1 MQNNRSAEE
10 AGTTSFLNQSKGRLI
25 MQRFRSLTSSACSA
39 VVVAIFAVG
48 TVTAQPASADA
59 VSDFYK
65 KTTIRILVGYPPA
78 GSYTAYAQMGARH
91 IGRYIPGKPRVII
104 QNMPGAGSLVAA
116 NYFAN
121 VAPRN
126 GSMIGIFADTLAVSQ
141 LLFPKKAKFN
151 AKDFHYIGRFTPV
164 NPVFMVRSDAGVKTF
179 KDVQAK
185 EIIVGCTGAG
195 SQSYIMPRAMKSL
208 LGAKFRMICG
218 YRGSAAQ
225 TLALVRG
232 EIQAQSSAW
241 ASWRIRYL
249 DEIKRGELIPIV
261 QVGLTREAELPNL
274 TLMHELTSDPDKQR
288 ILKFLST
295 GGFIGRSLSAPPGL
309 SADKL
314 KALRTAFSQMI
325 KDPEFLAEAKKRKAN
340 IGYATGEDLDKTTL
354 AALATPANLV
364 KQAQESMKGY
374 KKNCT
379 KNCARPKKKK
389 KKKSN

>member
-1 MQNNRSAEE
+1 MRK
-10 AGTTSFLNQSKGRLI
+10 FHPL
-25 MQRFRSLTSSACSA
+25 MSLAYGA
-39 VVVAIFAVG
+39 LAVAIFAMG
-48 TVTAQPASADA
+48 AAIAQPAKADA

-65 KTTIRILVGYPPA
+65 NKTIRILVGYPPA

-121 VAPRN
+121 VAPRD

-151 AKDFHYIGRFTPV
+151 AKTFHYIGRFTPV

-241 ASWRIRYL
+241 ASWRIRYM
-249 DEIKRGELIPIV
+249 DQIKRGDLIPIV
-261 QVGLTREAELPNL
+261 QVGLTRETDLPNL
-274 TLMHELTSDPDKQR
+274 KLMHELTNDADKQR

-314 KALRTAFSQMI
+314 KALRTAFSQMV
-325 KDPEFLAEAKKRKAN
+325 KDPKFLAEAKKRKAN
-340 IGYATGEDLDKTTL
+340 IGYATGEALDKTTI

-364 KQAQESMKGY
+364 KQAQTSMKGY
-374 KKNCT
+374 KKNCK
-379 KNCARPKKKK
+379 KNCKRPKKKK